1 MGQSSYSPPPGG
13 GGGDSLWQFV
23 GGVLSPSPAV
33 LATITE
39 FIVKFDKWQ
48 IGVGVGGGIY
58 GGVGYSDGNVVT
70 EMVITAP
77 NTIEIVTTDGTTYG
91 NGLQVDETQFV
102 LNTSD
107 EAGGEYGIGSNLS
120 DQSVIM
126 NAVQI
131 GAAMQHEVTLGGV
144 DEAYNGSVV
153 FGIESNGKIKTNQ
166 AQTVAP
172 TALVAYTERIPIYDT
187 TGAIIAYLPFQ

>member
-1 MGQSSYSPPPGG
+1 M
-13 GGGDSLWQFV
+13 L
-23 GGVLSPSPAV
+23 
-33 LATITE
+33 IT
-39 FIVKFDKWQ
+39 
-48 IGVGVGGGIY
+48 
-58 GGVGYSDGNVVT
+58 S
-70 EMVITAP
+70 P
-77 NTIEIVTTDGTTYG
+77 NTIQLITSNGTTYG
-91 NGLQVDETQFV
+91 NGLQIDETQFV

-126 NAVQI
+126 NAVQA
-131 GAAMQHEVTLGGV
+131 GDAMQHEVTLGGV

-187 TGAIIAYLPFQ
+187 TGTIIAYLPFQ